1 MAKNVININFDSAF
15 KPVEQV
21 ELHMFGKPHRVE
33 RDTAG
38 YSLRM
43 TQLARRMAQARHE
56 LTAMQ
61 QTIAAL
67 EKVVGAKELAQL
79 DAGKSDGALLTADKR
94 QAWQQLRQLRD
105 EVQLVEAEVNIE
117 ATLGHIIAV
126 APTLEAHREKLYALP
141 IDQLRWLM
149 DNLGLI
155 PKEAADTEPDA
166 AAEPLTVAAAEG
178 N

>member
-1 MAKNVININFDSAF
+1 MANVINFDTAF

-21 ELHMFGKPHRVE
+21 ELRMFGKTHRIE

-43 TQLARRMAQARHE
+43 TLLARRMAQARHE
-56 LTAMQ
+56 LTEKQ

-67 EKVVGAKELAQL
+67 EKIVGAKELAQL
-79 DAGKSDGALLTADKR
+79 DAGKTDVELLTANKR

-126 APTLEAHREKLYALP
+126 APTLETHREQLYTLP
-141 IDQLRWLM
+141 IDRLRWLM
-149 DNLGLI
+149 DSLGLI
-155 PKEAADTEPDA
+155 PKGTDGTEPDA
-166 AAEPLTVAAAEG
+166 AVVTVAAAEG